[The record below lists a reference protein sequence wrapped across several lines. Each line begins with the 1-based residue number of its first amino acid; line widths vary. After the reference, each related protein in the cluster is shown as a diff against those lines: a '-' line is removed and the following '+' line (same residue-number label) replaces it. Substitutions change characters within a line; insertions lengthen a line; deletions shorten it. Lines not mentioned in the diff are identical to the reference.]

1 MKKLRREDKDKIWI
15 PVLFFI
21 GCVILLFG
29 GYQMYK
35 NSIEK
40 AVHATTV
47 SFMDQIADHDQ
58 LNIINQMNTKWEY
71 LYSIRERITGTRNS
85 TLEDALYSLSVEAKA
100 NSFEELYFIT
110 EDERVLGSSYIEYSL
125 EKMPWEEDYRGA
137 EDKFVTRYRESTRE
151 HWGEYLV
158 YGISLDTPMVC
169 GAENI
174 VGMVGQVSIS
184 EISSQMRMES
194 FDGQGIALVMSPDGE
209 IITASQNYSS
219 STDTQNFLKEIENAW
234 FLEGGSVDTCR
245 KSIEKNEKLFARYRL
260 NGQDFHV
267 LFQPLS
273 AQVNNGWYLV
283 VRVSEQVTS
292 SQVRV
297 LILRSVPFFLVLGV
311 LVLCVMFIVYHNV
324 NEAKVARASE
334 QAKSSFLANMSHEIR
349 TPLNGI
355 VGLQYLMRKNI
366 NNKEKLEAYLTKAEV
381 SAQFL
386 KSVITDVLDMSKI
399 ESGQLEIFNNDMNLL
414 EVVEEIQIVLETQAE
429 ENGINFRVDCEDI
442 SYPNVEGDA
451 LRVKQILMNLL
462 GNALKFTPKGG
473 DITVTVSQRAVN
485 ETAHTTFKVSDTGS
499 GMSQEFLERIWKPF
513 EQEKRAASQNGTG
526 LGTTLSKTLAEKMDG
541 SIAVE
546 SQPGKGTTF
555 TVEIPFRIS
564 QAIQAKS
571 KLDDAGKEWEFQ
583 GKHVLVAEDNEIN
596 RMIAASVMEEAG
608 CIVTEAV
615 NGQEAVEEFEK
626 SKPNFYDLILMD
638 IQMPVMD
645 GYEAVHMIRSLER
658 EDSKTVII
666 FALTANAFREDVE
679 KALQNG
685 MNDVVTKPM
694 DVPLLLR
701 KVKEIKNQGGVQ

>member
-1 MKKLRREDKDKIWI
+1 
-15 PVLFFI
+15 
-21 GCVILLFG
+21 
-29 GYQMYK
+29 MYK

>member
-1 MKKLRREDKDKIWI
+1 MDTG
-15 PVLFFI
+15 PFFI

-158 YGISLDTPMVC
+158 YGISLDAPMVC

-260 NGQDFHV
+260 NDQDFHV
-267 LFQPLS
+267 LFQPLN

-297 LILRSVPFFLVLGV
+297 LIMRSVPFFLVLGV
-311 LVLCVMFIVYHNV
+311 LVLCIMFIVYHNV

-355 VGLQYLMRKNI
+355 VGLQYLMRTNLD
-366 NNKEKLEAYLTKAEV
+366 NKEKLEAYLTKAEV

-513 EQEKRAASQNGTG
+513 EQEKRVASQNGTG
-526 LGTTLSKTLAEKMDG
+526 LGTTLSKTLVEKMEG

-564 QAIQAKS
+564 QAIQAKP

-645 GYEAVHMIRSLER
+645 GYEAVHRIRSLER